1 MPNRSAL
8 ELPVGQGERLLLGA
22 YQSEFRQRRAELRD
36 RHSWK
41 FERQQEFEELDD
53 SREAFCRGHWEE
65 ALRLLDEEREAH
77 LKTAQ
82 RDRERGTAFHRVRV
96 VEEPLTPYMQWELHA
111 LRVQS
116 EAGKE
121 IRIVTPAA
129 LSSLEITG
137 PLPEVVVVGGQ
148 VLYQVVYTE
157 AGFLDGAIRFTDAE
171 LTRRWESFIKE
182 LYEAGE
188 DLLSYFERRV
198 AHLSPPPKPPK
209 PPQPKAV

>member
-1 MPNRSAL
+1 M
-8 ELPVGQGERLLLGA
+8 
-22 YQSEFRQRRAELRD
+22 
-36 RHSWK
+36 
-41 FERQQEFEELDD
+41 
-53 SREAFCRGHWEE
+53 
-65 ALRLLDEEREAH
+65 RLLDEEREAL

-116 EAGKE
+116 ESGKKV
-121 IRIVTPAA
+121 RVVTPAA
-129 LSSLEITG
+129 LGTLETPG
-137 PLPEVVVVGGQ
+137 LLPEVVVVGGQ
-148 VLYQVVYTE
+148 ILYQVVYTE
-157 AGFLDGAIRFTDAE
+157 AGVLDGAIRFTDAE
-171 LTRRWESFIKE
+171 LTKRWESFIKE

-198 AHLSPPPKPPK
+198 AHLP

>member
-1 MPNRSAL
+1 MPDRNAL
-8 ELPVGQGERLLLGA
+8 ELPLSQGERLSLEA
-22 YQSEFRQRRAELRD
+22 YRSEYRQRRAELRD

-41 FERQQEFEELDD
+41 FERQQEFEERDD
-53 SREAFCRGHWEE
+53 SWEAFRRGHWEE
-65 ALRLLDEEREAH
+65 SLRLLGEEREAL

-116 EAGKE
+116 EAGKK
-121 IRIVTPAA
+121 IRVVTPAA
-129 LSSLEITG
+129 LGSLETTG

-157 AGFLDGAIRFTDAE
+157 AGVLDGAIRFTDTE
-171 LTRRWESFIKE
+171 LTKRWERFIKE

-198 AHLSPPPKPPK
+198 AHLSPP
-209 PPQPKAV
+209 QPKAV

>member
-1 MPNRSAL
+1 MPDRSAL
-8 ELPVGQGERLLLGA
+8 ELPLSQGERLSLEA
-22 YQSEFRQRRAELRD
+22 YRSEYRQRRAELRD

-41 FERQQEFEELDD
+41 FERQQEFEERDD
-53 SREAFCRGHWEE
+53 SWEAFCRGHWEE
-65 ALRLLDEEREAH
+65 SLRLLGEEREAL

-96 VEEPLTPYMQWELHA
+96 AEEPLTPYMQWELHA

-116 EAGKE
+116 EAGKK
-121 IRIVTPAA
+121 IRVVTPAA
-129 LSSLEITG
+129 LGSLETTG

-157 AGFLDGAIRFTDAE
+157 AGVLDGAIRFTDTE
-171 LTRRWESFIKE
+171 LTKRWERFIKE

-198 AHLSPPPKPPK
+198 AHLSPP
-209 PPQPKAV
+209 QPKAV

>member
-1 MPNRSAL
+1 MLDRSAL
-8 ELPVGQGERLLLGA
+8 ELPVSQGERLPLDA
-22 YQSEFRQRRAELRD
+22 YRSEFRRRRAELRD

-53 SREAFCRGHWEE
+53 SWEAFCRGHWGES
-65 ALRLLDEEREAH
+65 LRLRGDEREAL

-116 EAGKE
+116 EAGKK
-121 IRIVTPAA
+121 IRVVTPAA
-129 LSSLEITG
+129 LGSLETTG

-157 AGFLDGAIRFTDAE
+157 AGVLDGAIRFTDAE
-171 LTRRWESFIKE
+171 LTKRWESFIKE
-182 LYEAGE
+182 LYESGE
-188 DLLSYFERRV
+188 DLLSYFERHV
-198 AHLSPPPKPPK
+198 ALLS

>member
-1 MPNRSAL
+1 MPDRSAL
-8 ELPVGQGERLLLGA
+8 ELPVGQGERLPLVA
-22 YQSEFRQRRAELRD
+22 YRSEFRQRRAELRD
-36 RHSWK
+36 RQSWK

-53 SREAFCRGHWEE
+53 SWEVFCRGQWEDS
-65 ALRLLDEEREAH
+65 LRLLGEEREAH

-116 EAGKE
+116 EAGKA
-121 IRIVTPAA
+121 IRVVTPAA
-129 LSSLEITG
+129 LGALETIG

-171 LTRRWESFIKE
+171 LTKRWESFIRE
-182 LYEAGE
+182 LCEVGE

-198 AHLSPPPKPPK
+198 AHLSPPQ